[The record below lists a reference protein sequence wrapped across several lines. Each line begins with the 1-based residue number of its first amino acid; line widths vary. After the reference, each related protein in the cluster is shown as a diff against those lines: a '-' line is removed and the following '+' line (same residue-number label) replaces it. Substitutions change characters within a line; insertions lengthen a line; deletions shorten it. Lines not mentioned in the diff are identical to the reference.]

1 MKFSFLVS
9 AQILKGS
16 LDSMDRQIQRLESD
30 VQNFPK
36 TDDIKDKF
44 VEKMAISLPC
54 FLFCPEKH
62 KTAGAMLVGM

>member
-16 LDSMDRQIQRLESD
+16 LDSMARQIQRLESD

-44 VEKMAISLPC
+44 VEKMSISLPC
-54 FLFCPEKH
+54 VLFYPEKH
-62 KTAGAMLVGM
+62 KT